1 MSVGLPNFGNT
12 CYINSI
18 LQCLRYQRHFVK
30 LLKYYDYKNDS
41 IFHKNFIDLLFS
53 GVSHDILR
61 NFITLLSKENQEFAL
76 WKQCDAHE
84 LFLFLIDNFYEK
96 HKFHNPF
103 KGEIQSTIVCNNCKF
118 KSETKQDFLTLSLK
132 IEDETTLESLI
143 EDYEKEEEIEYKC
156 EKCKSTKACKNIKIH
171 RYPEILVCHLKR
183 FTNDGYKINSEIS
196 FKELR
201 YYRLTAVCNHSG
213 STGSGHYTAVGRKT
227 NGGWVYLNDNNIM
240 ETNKLPEKS
249 NMPYILFLEK
259 YKRKLL

>member
-41 IFHKNFIDLLFS
+41 TFHKNFIDLLFS

-61 NFITLLSKENQEFAL
+61 NFITLLSKENKEFAL

-84 LFLFLIDNFYEK
+84 LFLFLIDDFYEK

-103 KGEIQSTIVCNNCKF
+103 KGEIQSTIICNNCKF

-143 EDYEKEEEIEYKC
+143 EEYEKEEEIEYK
-156 EKCKSTKACKNIKIH
+156 
-171 RYPEILVCHLKR
+171 
-183 FTNDGYKINSEIS
+183 
-196 FKELR
+196 
-201 YYRLTAVCNHSG
+201 
-213 STGSGHYTAVGRKT
+213 
-227 NGGWVYLNDNNIM
+227 
-240 ETNKLPEKS
+240 
-249 NMPYILFLEK
+249 
-259 YKRKLL
+259 